1 MKFNIQICH
10 FNFRTEIDSA
20 EKWLTSQRKDI
31 VKRINKRNK
40 TLNENG
46 LCEKSKQTMVSKWN
60 RQIRQVVNKTR
71 ILNIVLDQTFKKNS
85 ETIVHEYGDQWL
97 NTLNEFRINRLN
109 MSAFVHSTS
118 PPCYIRIGDIKR
130 ECDKALTI
138 INIRN

>member
-109 MSAFVHSTS
+109 MSALVHS
-118 PPCYIRIGDIKR
+118 CYIRIGDIKR